1 MQSLPTIFSKGNG
14 TITAANSS
22 KLADGAAALVLMAQ
36 DVAAAQNI
44 SPLARIVGFSDAAL
58 GALSVSVSV
67 LFICKE
73 WSGVIQQVSNVM
85 PCLLLLLSASVDWP
99 IAPVKAQKDLLD
111 RHNLTVD
118 DISLYEINEAFR

>member
-1 MQSLPTIFSKGNG
+1 M
-14 TITAANSS
+14 
-22 KLADGAAALVLMAQ
+22 
-36 DVAAAQNI
+36 
-44 SPLARIVGFSDAAL
+44 
-58 GALSVSVSV
+58 
-67 LFICKE
+67 E

>member
-1 MQSLPTIFSKGNG
+1 MDENAMQSLPTIFSKGNG

-22 KLADGAAALVLMAQ
+22 KLADGAAALVLMAE

-67 LFICKE
+67 LFI
-73 WSGVIQQVSNVM
+73 
-85 PCLLLLLSASVDWP
+85 
-99 IAPVKAQKDLLD
+99 
-111 RHNLTVD
+111 
-118 DISLYEINEAFR
+118 

>member
-1 MQSLPTIFSKGNG
+1 M
-14 TITAANSS
+14 
-22 KLADGAAALVLMAQ
+22 
-36 DVAAAQNI
+36 
-44 SPLARIVGFSDAAL
+44 
-58 GALSVSVSV
+58 
-67 LFICKE
+67 
-73 WSGVIQQVSNVM
+73 IQQVSNVM